1 MNETANRARAVVDL
15 AAVRA
20 NVRALRD
27 RAPGAELMAVVKS
40 DGYGHGAV
48 PCARAA
54 REAGAAWLG
63 TALPEEALALR
74 AAGDTGR
81 LMCWLWT
88 PGGPWRRVVEQD
100 IDVSVSG
107 LWALREV
114 TAAARAAGR
123 TARVQLKIDTGLGR
137 NGCPPADWPELTA
150 AAGAAEAAG
159 ALRVTGVWS
168 HFACA
173 DEPGHPSI
181 TAQLDVFRQALRT
194 AESAGLRPEVR
205 HIANTPATLTL
216 PEAHFDLVRTGIGI
230 YGISPSPEVGTPED
244 FGLRPAMTLEAALAS
259 VKRVP
264 GGHGVSY
271 GHRYL
276 TPGETTLALVPLGYA
291 DGIPRHASGTGPVL
305 VAGKW
310 RTVAGRIAMD
320 QFVVDLGGD
329 SAEVGDLAVLFG
341 PGDRGEPTA
350 EDWGRAAG
358 TIGYEIVTRIGTRV
372 PRVYVDSERDGGVFG
387 VHGAEEAHEAHEAH
401 AAHEENGT
409 AAGTAAE
416 TESAAN
422 SATDLAVNSAT
433 STAIST
439 APTTATTNASDTA
452 TAGTADGDT
461 ALTGGTA

>member
-1 MNETANRARAVVDL
+1 MNETAKRARAAIDV
-15 AAVRA
+15 AAVRS

-27 RAPGAELMAVVKS
+27 RAPRAELMAVVKS

-48 PCARAA
+48 RCARAA
-54 REAGAAWLG
+54 REAGAGWLG
-63 TALPEEALALR
+63 TALPEEAFALR

-88 PGGPWRRVVEQD
+88 PGGPWQQAVEQD
-100 IDVSVSG
+100 IDVGVSA

-114 TAAARAAGR
+114 VAAARACGR
-123 TARVQLKIDTGLGR
+123 TARVQLKVDTGLGR

-150 AAGAAEAAG
+150 AARAAEAEG
-159 ALRVTGVWS
+159 ALTVTGVWS

-181 TAQLDVFRQALRT
+181 AAQLDVFHEALKT
-194 AESAGLRPEVR
+194 AETAGLRPEVR
-205 HIANTPATLTL
+205 HIANTPALLTL

-230 YGISPSPEVGTPED
+230 YGISPSPEVGTSQD
-244 FGLRPAMTLEAALAS
+244 LGLRPAMTLEASLAS

-271 GHRYL
+271 GHHYT
-276 TPGETTLALVPLGYA
+276 TPGATALALIPLGYA

-305 VAGKW
+305 VAGKR

-329 SAEVGDLAVLFG
+329 SAEPGDPAVLFG

-350 EDWGRAAG
+350 EDWAQVAG
-358 TIGYEIVTRIGTRV
+358 TIGYEIVTRIGSRV
-372 PRVYVDSERDGGVFG
+372 PRVYVDSGIRSE
-387 VHGAEEAHEAHEAH
+387 AE
-401 AAHEENGT
+401 
-409 AAGTAAE
+409 
-416 TESAAN
+416 
-422 SATDLAVNSAT
+422 
-433 STAIST
+433 
-439 APTTATTNASDTA
+439 
-452 TAGTADGDT
+452 GDS